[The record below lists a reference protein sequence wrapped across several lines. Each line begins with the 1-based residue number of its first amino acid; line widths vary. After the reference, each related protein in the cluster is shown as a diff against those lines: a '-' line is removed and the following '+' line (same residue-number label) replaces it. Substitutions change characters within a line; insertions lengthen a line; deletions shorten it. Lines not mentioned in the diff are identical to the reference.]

1 MNEPEQNAV
10 LALQLKHLFESSKT
24 TVTISVILAGIVA
37 IVQNTGAHPA
47 LVWLWAVGILLIS
60 ITRLW
65 FIAQFQ
71 KIPTQHT
78 RLNRKRLFTF
88 RLLVLSAGLLWG
100 STGVWLYT
108 SHNPQQL
115 LFLIFVLAGL
125 SSGAILG
132 NAADRVSGYLF
143 SLAALLPLI
152 ASLLL
157 DGSHIAISMG
167 IAASLY
173 LGFILF
179 SVRLLNRTITSNIRL
194 LLDSERHANEI
205 NQREARYRML
215 VDTSSECILV
225 AQGEHI
231 QFCNAQTAKVSGFSE
246 EELLARPFIEFI
258 HTDDRSIMLG
268 NYRRRLNNEAIPP
281 YQVRLKTKHDGFKWV
296 SVSGANIVW
305 NDAPASLN
313 FLADINA
320 IKLSEEALQAS
331 NQRFAALLK
340 AMPDLLFELD
350 INGRY
355 LNQWGTRD
363 DLLAATRSKL
373 IGKTLQDVM
382 PAEAAIEGMHALQE
396 ADKTGH
402 SFGHQITLPLT
413 HGKHCFE
420 LSVAKQP
427 ATGSHETSFIV
438 LSHDITPRKK
448 LDAELQQQLRF
459 AHGLNQ
465 IAKAVTDYDDTHQIL
480 ERVAHTV
487 GEVLNADRALI
498 YNIDFDSHQV
508 VGLCEYLNPQ
518 HPEITPT
525 LATYPLDV
533 FIGAASEAR
542 HTHSWLDSH
551 HDKINP
557 HLIADGSGVI
567 LHQHMNIQYVFW
579 YPFAFRTNS
588 YYTLALNHLYSNEAY
603 SPKIIEFLDS
613 ASQLVAVALEK
624 IRLLAE
630 HKQLSNFDALTHL
643 PNRRMLTTRLQQTL
657 AASSRTHKL
666 GALLFIDLDHFKVIN
681 DTLGHAIGDLL
692 LQQAAARLTSC
703 VREEDTVA
711 RLGGDEFV
719 VLLEGLHEN
728 QTDAALQTEAV
739 ARQILAALSK
749 PYQLDAHEYRNTLS
763 IGATLF
769 GEQPATIDTLFKQAD
784 IAMYHVKNAGRN
796 DFHFFDPEMQ
806 RKIEAKNV
814 LEKELRIALLKNQF
828 ELHYQIQVNNELKP
842 IGVEALIRWIHPQL
856 GMITPLEFIPL
867 AEETGLIE
875 PIGLWVL
882 DTACAQLH
890 AWQQNERTRSWVMAV
905 NVCAKQFNHPD
916 FVAQVR
922 TLLQRHQTQ
931 SGTLKLELT
940 ESMLFEHVD
949 ATVLK
954 MKQLQAMG
962 VRFSLDDF
970 GTGYS
975 SLQYLKRLP
984 LDQLK
989 IDQSFVRDLEA
1000 IVSDK
1005 TIVHTIIAMAKS
1017 LQLEVIAEGVET
1029 PEQKQI
1035 LLEKGCVN
1043 FQGYLFG
1050 RPMPIVQL
1058 EQEWLT
1064 Q

>member
-1 MNEPEQNAV
+1 MKVADQE
-10 LALQLKHLFESSKT
+10 ALLGLKLKHLFKSSKT
-24 TVTISVILAGIVA
+24 TVAISVILAAIVA
-37 IVQNTGAHPA
+37 IVQSSSTHPA
-47 LVWLWAVGILLIS
+47 LVWLWAIGILLIS
-60 ITRLW
+60 IARLSL
-65 FIAQFQ
+65 IAKFQ
-71 KIPTQHT
+71 NNPTQNEQV
-78 RLNRKRLFTF
+78 NRKRLFIF
-88 RLLVLSAGLLWG
+88 RLLLLGAGLLWG
-100 STGVWLYT
+100 STGVWLYVAQD
-108 SHNPQQL
+108 HQQL

-132 NAADRVSGYLF
+132 NAADRISGYLF

-152 ASLLL
+152 ASLLI

-167 IAASLY
+167 ISAIFY

-179 SVRLLNRTITSNIRL
+179 SVHLLNRTITNNIHL
-194 LLDSERHANEI
+194 SLDSERHASEI
-205 NQREARYRML
+205 SQREARYRML

-225 AQGEHI
+225 AQGQHI

-246 EELLARPFIEFI
+246 DELLSRPFIEFI
-258 HTDDRSIMLG
+258 HVDDRPVMLS
-268 NYRRRLNNEAIPP
+268 NYRRRLKNEIFPP
-281 YQVRLKTKHDGFKWV
+281 YQVRLLTKQAGFKWV

-313 FLADINA
+313 FLSDIDA

-331 NQRFAALLK
+331 NDRFVAVLK
-340 AMPDLLFELD
+340 AMPDLMFELD
-350 INGRY
+350 IQGRY

-382 PAEAAIEGMHALQE
+382 PAEAASESMRALQE
-396 ADKTGH
+396 ADATGH
-402 SFGHQITLPLT
+402 SFGHQVMLPLPV
-413 HGKHCFE
+413 GKHYFE
-420 LSVAKQP
+420 LSVAKQ
-427 ATGSHETSFIV
+427 ATSLDHQAHFIV
-438 LSHDITPRKK
+438 LSRDITERKK
-448 LDAELQQQLRF
+448 IEAELQQQLRF
-459 AHGLNQ
+459 AQGLNE

-480 ERVAHTV
+480 KQVAQSI
-487 GEVLNADRALI
+487 GEVLNADRSLI
-498 YNIDFDSHQV
+498 YNIDFESQQII
-508 VGLCEYLNPQ
+508 GLCEYLNPQ
-518 HPEITPT
+518 HPDIAPT
-525 LATYPLDV
+525 KATYPLDL
-533 FIGAASEAR
+533 FRGAASEAR
-542 HTHSWLDSH
+542 RTHTWLDSH
-551 HDKINP
+551 HNDVNP
-557 HLIADGSGVI
+557 HLVADGSGML

-588 YYTLALNHLYSNEAY
+588 YFTLTLNHLYSNEKY
-603 SPKIIEFLDS
+603 SPKVIAFLDS
-613 ASQLVAVALEK
+613 VSQLVSVALEK
-624 IRLLAE
+624 IRLLEE

-643 PNRRMLTTRLQQTL
+643 PNRRMVSTRLQQTL
-657 AASSRTHKL
+657 AVCARAHKL
-666 GALLFIDLDHFKVIN
+666 AALLFIDLDHFKTIN

-692 LQQAAARLTSC
+692 LQQVAARLSSC

-719 VLLEGLHEN
+719 VLLEGLSEN
-728 QTDAALQTEAV
+728 STDAATQTEAV
-739 ARQILAALSK
+739 GRQILEALSK
-749 PYQLDAHEYRNTLS
+749 PYQLDSHEYRNTLS

-769 GEQPATIDTLFKQAD
+769 GGHLETLDTLFKQAD

-806 RKIEAKNV
+806 HKIEAKNA
-814 LEKELRIALLKNQF
+814 LEKELRLALALKQF
-828 ELHYQIQVNNELKP
+828 EMHYQIQVNELLQP
-842 IGVEALIRWIHPQL
+842 LGVEALIRWTHPQR
-856 GMITPLEFIPL
+856 GMIAPNDFIPL

-882 DTACAQLH
+882 DTTCAQLH
-890 AWQQNERTRSWVMAV
+890 AWQQDERTRDWIMAV

-916 FVAQVR
+916 FVAQIR
-922 TLLQRHQTQ
+922 TLLQRHQVTA
-931 SGTLKLELT
+931 GKLKLELT

-1000 IVSDK
+1000 LVSDK

-1017 LQLEVIAEGVET
+1017 LQLNVIAEGVET

-1035 LLEKGCVN
+1035 LIEKGCVN
-1043 FQGYLFG
+1043 FQGFLFG
-1050 RPMPIVQL
+1050 KPMPIAQL
-1058 EQEWLT
+1058 EQEWLA
-1064 Q
+1064 